1 MTTLQEWVNALKAGE
16 ARVIN
21 QLVDDTKRD
30 GLLPFDLSQ
39 EPDWGDLSVEKMA
52 YFVSSLEWIC
62 DHLSQ
67 ETTKPQ
73 WFYDEKFCL
82 ETPLFAMN
90 AQGMLRLVLMIESPV
105 EFKMRNIYVSKNV
118 LERV

>member
-1 MTTLQEWVNALKAGE
+1 MTTLQEVVNALINDE

-21 QLVDDTKRD
+21 QLVDDTKRE
-30 GLLPFDLSQ
+30 GLLHFDLSH
-39 EPDWGDLSVEKMA
+39 EPHWGDLPIERIA

-67 ETTKPQ
+67 ETVKPL
-73 WFYDEKFCL
+73 WFYDEKFFL
-82 ETPLFAMN
+82 KTPLFAMN
-90 AQGMLRLVLMIESPV
+90 AQGILRLVLMIESPV

-118 LERV
+118 LERM